1 MMKSPYEEGGF
12 NFIKLSSNYIELLK
26 WIPDEYRKDG
36 VKDKNLNLMI
46 LPEDKVL
53 RVKGNIE
60 ESTLRYIIKMDD
72 KLCDLYS

>member
-1 MMKSPYEEGGF
+1 MIKSSYKEGGF

-60 ESTLRYIIKMDD
+60 EYTLGYIIKMDD
-72 KLCDLYS
+72 KLRDLYS